1 MFRKWESLNIW
12 YSSIYWTT
20 TTLIETANKN
30 CRSNSRLTKNSSV
43 FVASKNIN
51 KILFFVCHQHWLP
64 TDLHMPSTWYKNLYS
79 TKLIFNQKHSTSL
92 DVLIFVIKKIV
103 SYNQMLQ
110 LLNQIKEGI
119 ISEMSSVTWP
129 VRWEW
134 HFFLIEPVS
143 HFLASSS
150 STTQISY
157 ETQKATSFSINT
169 FCVQQLWDKHFNQ
182 FKRCLKEERQSILFL
197 N

>member
-1 MFRKWESLNIW
+1 MFQKWENLKIW

-64 TDLHMPSTWYKNLYS
+64 TDLHMPSTWYKNLHS

-103 SYNQMLQ
+103 LYYQKLQ
-110 LLNQIKEGI
+110 LLNHIKVGI
-119 ISEMSSVTWP
+119 IWEMSSVTWP
-129 VRWEW
+129 MRWEW

-150 STTQISY
+150 STTLLWF
-157 ETQKATSFSINT
+157 ETQKATPFAVNT
-169 FCVQQLWDKHFNQ
+169 FCVQQLSVTHINQ
-182 FKRCLKEERQSILFL
+182 FKWCLKEERQSILFL

>member
-1 MFRKWESLNIW
+1 MFQKWENLKIW

-64 TDLHMPSTWYKNLYS
+64 TDLHMPSTWYKNLHS

-92 DVLIFVIKKIV
+92 DVLIFVIKKNCVMQPNASAFESNQSRNNLRNVKCHMTYEMRVTFFPHWTCQSLFSFIIINNPNLIWNSK
-103 SYNQMLQ
+103 SY
-110 LLNQIKEGI
+110 I
-119 ISEMSSVTWP
+119 ICSK
-129 VRWEW
+129 
-134 HFFLIEPVS
+134 
-143 HFLASSS
+143 HFLCP
-150 STTQISY
+150 TIKWQTSY
-157 ETQKATSFSINT
+157 P
-169 FCVQQLWDKHFNQ
+169 V
-182 FKRCLKEERQSILFL
+182 
-197 N
+197 